1 MQQNKFYHILM
12 QLEMLLKMILFG
24 INGMFLQTVLL

>member
-12 QLEMLLKMILFG
+12 QLAMLLKMILFG